1 MKLRYILLIL
11 ILIFTVV
18 FLTSC
23 QNKEVSIKFD
33 TGDQEIV
40 VNPIVGKPG
49 ETVIQPRNPN
59 RIGHRFLYWSFNG
72 EKYEF
77 SVLPKKSITL
87 VAVWEAPHY
96 ITFETDEEIKPI
108 RLYKGESLDNLIPT
122 LDTKI
127 DEDGKGYR
135 FLYWEL
141 EGKEFTLTEMPDR
154 DITLRPAWKQGLV
167 LRYDLGDDNQ
177 ELNPDV
183 YFEGETL
190 ALKIPRS
197 KVNEQG
203 VSFRFEGWLLNDEEF
218 TLTKMPSHDITISAK
233 WEDNIAIHFNTGQ
246 STVEVP
252 SLYAEPGDKIE
263 APLVNPTLDNHLF
276 AGWFKDGFPYIFDK
290 MPNQTIDLV
299 AHFQETT
306 SEYHSIS
313 TLPKMYINLENNFP
327 LSYVDREIYRNAQIT
342 LQSNNPLE
350 PIISKSAEFRGRG
363 HGSWEESKK
372 GYRIK
377 FYNKT
382 EMMGSPSSRHWV
394 LLAGANFNDET
405 LHKNVTAFNM
415 ARDVMSHIEYTTST
429 HWVELYVNR
438 EYRGVYMVM
447 EHVRVAKE
455 RVNIESKHGIID
467 TGYLIE
473 LDAYA
478 REDGPEGIYWFTI
491 PGVKH
496 PFAVKSPDPDDY
508 LDEGV
513 TEAEFREQVN
523 FIKNYT
529 KQVFNAALGKDLNA
543 FRQLADINSFID
555 MYLLHEIFKNTDTG
569 WSSFYM
575 YKKPGGKL
583 FAGPAWDFDATAGS
597 SRGETSPTGWYV
609 SDTVRQHSDYT
620 ASELFI
626 SLMEIPEFRQMTRSR
641 WLEISE
647 PSRVFLNN
655 LISDEKLEENQ
666 FAFGRNFQFW
676 AHDESYGGSKDLLVR
691 QQKWIDD
698 TKKLR
703 TWLLTRFD
711 WLDEESNW

>member
-1 MKLRYILLIL
+1 
-11 ILIFTVV
+11 
-18 FLTSC
+18 
-23 QNKEVSIKFD
+23 
-33 TGDQEIV
+33 
-40 VNPIVGKPG
+40 
-49 ETVIQPRNPN
+49 
-59 RIGHRFLYWSFNG
+59 
-72 EKYEF
+72 
-77 SVLPKKSITL
+77 
-87 VAVWEAPHY
+87 
-96 ITFETDEEIKPI
+96 
-108 RLYKGESLDNLIPT
+108 
-122 LDTKI
+122 
-127 DEDGKGYR
+127 
-135 FLYWEL
+135 
-141 EGKEFTLTEMPDR
+141 
-154 DITLRPAWKQGLV
+154 
-167 LRYDLGDDNQ
+167 
-177 ELNPDV
+177 
-183 YFEGETL
+183 
-190 ALKIPRS
+190 
-197 KVNEQG
+197 
-203 VSFRFEGWLLNDEEF
+203 
-218 TLTKMPSHDITISAK
+218 
-233 WEDNIAIHFNTGQ
+233 
-246 STVEVP
+246 
-252 SLYAEPGDKIE
+252 
-263 APLVNPTLDNHLF
+263 
-276 AGWFKDGFPYIFDK
+276 
-290 MPNQTIDLV
+290 
-299 AHFQETT
+299 
-306 SEYHSIS
+306 
-313 TLPKMYINLENNFP
+313 
-327 LSYVDREIYRNAQIT
+327 
-342 LQSNNPLE
+342 
-350 PIISKSAEFRGRG
+350 
-363 HGSWEESKK
+363 
-372 GYRIK
+372 
-377 FYNKT
+377 
-382 EMMGSPSSRHWV
+382 
-394 LLAGANFNDET
+394 
-405 LHKNVTAFNM
+405 
-415 ARDVMSHIEYTTST
+415 
-429 HWVELYVNR
+429 
-438 EYRGVYMVM
+438 MVM

-478 REDGPEGIYWFTI
+478 SEDGPEGIYWFTI

-513 TEAEFREQVN
+513 TEVEFREQVN

-529 KQVFNAALGKDLNA
+529 EQVFNAALGKDLNA

-597 SRGETSPTGWYV
+597 SRGETSPIGWYV

-666 FAFGRNFQFW
+666 FAFGRNFQLW